1 MYVIC
6 SDLESIYVPEI
17 WVSLAKKTGIKE
29 FNITTREE
37 PDYDKL
43 MKRRIEILK
52 ENNIKL
58 KNIQEV
64 LAEESPFLGAK
75 DFLGWLSSV
84 ARLIVVSDTFVE
96 FANPWM
102 KKLGNPILFCNSLI
116 IGKDGFIKEHVM
128 RQDNGKKKVVD
139 AIRSLNY
146 KVIAYGDSYNDIN
159 MLMQADHG
167 ILYCPPDTVKEQF
180 PQFPVAYNYSE
191 LKEMISKILTE

>member
-1 MYVIC
+1 MYVVC

-17 WVSLAKKTGIKE
+17 WISLAKKTGIAE

-96 FANPWM
+96 FANPWIN
-102 KKLGNPILFCNSLI
+102 KLGNPILFCNSLI
-116 IGKDGFIKEHVM
+116 IEKDGFIKEHVM

-180 PQFPVAYNYSE
+180 PQFPVAYNYNE
-191 LKEMISKILTE
+191 LKDIISKILN